1 VTGALRE
8 CEKRKVAEEVLMST
22 TIGFIGL
29 GTMGTPMARRLLN
42 RGHALN
48 VWARRPDAMRPLLT
62 AGAVACESATHV
74 AEASDVIITMV
85 TDTEAVQD
93 VILGEHGIAV
103 GARPGRLVID
113 QRRSSPCWRPRELD
127 APNIAR
133 EIVCRLFSA

>member
-29 GTMGTPMARRLLN
+29 GTMEHRWRGVVEPRPCAQRL
-42 RGHALN
+42 
-48 VWARRPDAMRPLLT
+48 ARRPDAMRPLLT